1 MMIKK
6 PTEYFISAGRADA
19 GAPINAF
26 DHALLDAGVGDT
38 NLVQLSSI
46 LPPHVERVER
56 FELPYGALVPIAY
69 ARMDSS
75 TPGQIISAAVSIAL
89 PEDPELPGLIME
101 HHALE
106 PLEVV
111 EARVREMALE
121 GMAHRK
127 REVRELVSMG
137 AEHVVELHGA
147 AFACVVLWDGS
158 RRLQKGGA

>member
-6 PTEYFISAGRADA
+6 PSVYFISSGTADA
-19 GAPINAF
+19 GSPINAF

-46 LPPHVERVER
+46 LPPGVRRVER
-56 FELPYGALVPIAY
+56 FPLPYGALLPIAY

-75 TPGQIISAAVSIAL
+75 EPGQIISAAVSIAL

-106 PLEVV
+106 PLEQV
-111 EARVREMALE
+111 ERRVREMALE
-121 GMAHRK
+121 GMAHRGQGVPCSG
-127 REVRELVSMG
+127 R
-137 AEHVVELHGA
+137 A
-147 AFACVVLWDGS
+147 
-158 RRLQKGGA
+158 